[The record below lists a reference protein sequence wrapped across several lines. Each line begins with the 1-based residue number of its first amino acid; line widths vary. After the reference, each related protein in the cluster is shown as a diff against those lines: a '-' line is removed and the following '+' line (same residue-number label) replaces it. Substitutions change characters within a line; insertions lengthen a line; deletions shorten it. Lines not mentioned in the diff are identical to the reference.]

1 MRRERLKVC
10 TGRIRSL
17 EIYGH
22 DSDEPLKN
30 AIMEDICQYFG
41 DTDGSDVENR
51 DRKAQYRLFLG
62 YDERQKAMKTTFAY
76 KKSAG
81 KLLRSRP
88 R

>member
-10 TGRIRSL
+10 TGRDKITL

-41 DTDGSDVENR
+41 DTDGSDVTIEI
-51 DRKAQYRLFLG
+51 
-62 YDERQKAMKTTFAY
+62 E
-76 KKSAG
+76 SAV
-81 KLLRSRP
+81 
-88 R
+88 